1 MKYFSNIVII
11 IYILPTHSTNGI
23 QIHQHGHCCHH
34 TGVSRLD
41 SEDLGE
47 DLTSTFALAA
57 VIFMFHVSYSDQN
70 AMQLKCSVE

>member
-1 MKYFSNIVII
+1 MEYKF
-11 IYILPTHSTNGI
+11 TGTATN
-23 QIHQHGHCCHH
+23 CRYPA
-34 TGVSRLD
+34 VSRLD

-57 VIFMFHVSYSDQN
+57 VISMFHVSYSDQN

>member
-1 MKYFSNIVII
+1 MEYKFTGTATAAAT
-11 IYILPTHSTNGI
+11 LPS
-23 QIHQHGHCCHH
+23 
-34 TGVSRLD
+34 VSRLD

-70 AMQLKCSVE
+70 ALQLKCSVE